1 MKPRCIKSYIITVI
15 ITAAISV
22 AGTVTYFQSNFNL
35 ISKDE
40 KGAIISNT
48 VVAEKLKQIDQW
60 ATSEFRYNG
69 VFSKTKQREILGQR
83 VPFGD
88 NKVELEYE
96 GVIKVGYITEDIKTN
111 VNNATKTINV
121 KLSSPEVFDTY
132 IILDKLKIKEE
143 NNILNPLHV
152 SDLPTY
158 FSDIEADE
166 LARAEKEFN
175 IYEEAEKKAKSV
187 ITDKL
192 SVFSDYNVKF
202 I

>member
-88 NKVELEYE
+88 NKVELEYG

>member
-1 MKPRCIKSYIITVI
+1 MKPRSIKSYIITVI

-158 FSDIEADE
+158 FSDIESDE

-192 SVFSDYNVKF
+192 SVFSDYSVKF